1 MYARDR
7 PVEKRKQTGRFVGA
21 PVGLYESRQP
31 LGAEPEDPDNE
42 RVAVRHDD
50 GRKKKHDYQLVPGER
65 DACYVAAE
73 VSVHTRCSDNVAVSV
88 VEERV
93 ERALYAAPLYT

>member
-1 MYARDR
+1 MYGRDR
-7 PVEKRKQTGRFVGA
+7 PVVKQKQAGRFVGA

-50 GRKKKHDYQLVPGER
+50 GRQKKHDYQLVPGER
-65 DACYVAAE
+65 YACCVAAE
-73 VSVHTRCSDNVAVSV
+73 VTVHTRRSDNVAVSV
-88 VEERV
+88 VEE
-93 ERALYAAPLYT
+93 